1 MKKILM
7 VCILLTA
14 FALAFASCNA
24 GDVQQSEATETE
36 KINDEKVTDQTEDHI
51 HAFGEWTVEVP
62 ACTWEGI
69 ETRICEC
76 GVKEVQTLAPAS
88 HIFEKKVCQSCG
100 IEWCEDLSYKNNPD
114 KQTLMVQKISM
125 YCEDTHVVIPDEHN
139 GKKITHI
146 GELAFNDCPNIETI
160 TIPASITD
168 IPAKAFN
175 YCPKLKNI
183 LVDPNNPSY
192 KTIDGSLYSK
202 DGELLI
208 RYAPGK
214 EETAVTIPDTV
225 KGIGTYAFYL
235 TDITSIS
242 IPDSVTSIGDGAF
255 SECYSLADITIG
267 DGVTSVGSNIFVHCQ
282 KLVNISLSE
291 NNPSLKLVDG
301 HLYSK
306 NGEVFIRYDFT
317 KTDTYFEIPN
327 GVTTIEAYAF
337 ENCSN
342 IEEIVIPDSVTS
354 LGEEAFYKCKIK
366 KATLPSIAA
375 IYVRNQFLETANI
388 TSGESIEASAFFH
401 CGRLKSVTLPD
412 SVTSIGNGA
421 FMRCALEYI
430 TLPDGLKSIGGCA
443 FDSCE
448 KLKAIT
454 LPEGLKS
461 IGEAAFGGCSELKS
475 ITLPEGLEGI
485 EAFVFSGSGITSIT
499 IPSGITTIG
508 DWAFWNCT
516 SLESVVMPEGITVI
530 EEAAFN
536 NCSKLSEISM
546 PDSIT
551 NIEVSVF
558 KGTAYYNDPSNWDN
572 GVLYIGKHLIEATDD
587 LVGDYT
593 IRSDTKTIAE
603 HAFDYLSNVTGIII
617 PEGITHIPD
626 SAFSVC
632 KKLESLTIPVSV
644 TSIGAMAVR
653 HCNSLK
659 GITYMGTIEQW
670 NSIDKV
676 YGWNDTYY
684 SRYIIHCVD
693 GDI

>member
-1 MKKILM
+1 MKMKKVLI
-7 VCILLTA
+7 VCMLLAA
-14 FALAFASCNA
+14 FALALASCNA

-100 IEWCEDLSYKNNPD
+100 IEWCEDLSYKNNSD
-114 KQTLMVQKISM
+114 RQTLMVQKISM

-183 LVDPNNPSY
+183 LVDPSNPSY

-214 EETAVTIPDTV
+214 EETAVTIQDTV

-255 SECYSLADITIG
+255 SECYSLENITIG
-267 DGVTSVGSNIFVHCQ
+267 DGVTSVGSSAFARCQ

-291 NNPSLKLVDG
+291 NNPSLKLVNG

-317 KTDTYFEIPN
+317 KTDTYFEIPD

-337 ENCSN
+337 ENCSS
-342 IEEIVIPDSVTS
+342 IKEIVIPDSVTS
-354 LGEEAFYKCKIK
+354 VGEEAFYMCKIK
-366 KATLPSIAA
+366 TATLPALAA
-375 IYVRNQFLETANI
+375 IYVRNQFLENANV
-388 TSGESIEASAFFH
+388 TSGESIEANAFFQ
-401 CGRLKSVTLPD
+401 CVRLKNITLPD

-421 FMRCALEYI
+421 FTYCDFEHIA
-430 TLPDGLKSIGGCA
+430 
-443 FDSCE
+443 
-448 KLKAIT
+448 
-454 LPEGLKS
+454 LPEGVKS
-461 IGEAAFGGCSELKS
+461 IGENAFSGCGNLKS
-475 ITLPEGLEGI
+475 ITLPEGLEKIGVG
-485 EAFVFSGSGITSIT
+485 AFNESGITSIT
-499 IPSGITTIG
+499 IPGGVTVIENS
-508 DWAFWNCT
+508 AFCLCT
-516 SLESVVMPEGITVI
+516 SLESVVILEGVKVI
-530 EEAAFN
+530 GEGAFVD
-536 NCSKLSEISM
+536 CSKLTEISLPDGVTEISESAFLQCTGLTDISL
-546 PDSIT
+546 PDSVTKIGYLVFFRCRALA
-551 NIEVSVF
+551 NISYN
-558 KGTAYYNDPSNWDN
+558 GT
-572 GVLYIGKHLIEATDD
+572 K
-587 LVGDYT
+587 
-593 IRSDTKTIAE
+593 
-603 HAFDYLSNVTGIII
+603 
-617 PEGITHIPD
+617 
-626 SAFSVC
+626 
-632 KKLESLTIPVSV
+632 
-644 TSIGAMAVR
+644 
-653 HCNSLK
+653 
-659 GITYMGTIEQW
+659 EQW
-670 NSIDKV
+670 LSIPKGEVWDGEAGEYV
-676 YGWNDTYY
+676 
-684 SRYIIHCVD
+684 IHCID
-693 GDI
+693 GDITIE